1 MIDAGN
7 VVERFNAAWEQG
19 DLAAVTACL
28 ATDVTYS
35 PSAWDG
41 PAVTVHGREAVAA
54 VFAGQLGPGDG
65 PALGAVHVAGD
76 RVGCEWQWPP
86 AADGTTLRGLDVY
99 LVRDGLI
106 VAKDVFSKVVA
117 R

>member
-1 MIDAGN
+1 MSDAEV
-7 VVERFNAAWEQG
+7 VVERFNAAWERG

-28 ATDVTYS
+28 AADVTYS

-65 PALGAVHVAGD
+65 PVLGEVHAAGD
-76 RVGCEWQWPP
+76 RVSCAWRWPP
-86 AADGTTLRGLDVY
+86 ATDGTTLRGLDVY

-106 VAKDVFSKVVA
+106 AAKDVFSKLVVG
-117 R
+117 